1 MKIVKLGQRG
11 GTVDQLGLV
20 RALNENQI
28 HMAALDVT
36 APEPLPRD
44 HPLLKCKNCIIVPH
58 WGSATEQTRLGMV
71 QLAIEN
77 TKLALNNAEKLTS
90 EVFE

>member
-1 MKIVKLGQRG
+1 M
-11 GTVDQLGLV
+11 DQLGLV
-20 RALNENQI
+20 RALNENRI

-36 APEPLPRD
+36 TPEPLPRD

-58 WGSATEQTRLGMV
+58 WESAIEETRLAMV
-71 QLAIEN
+71 QMAIEN
-77 TKLALNNAEKLTS
+77 TTQALKNAEKLTS